1 MKIIQLFLL
10 FLYLLFL
17 PKTSLGN
24 DFNVVDFFNNIDTMR
39 AEFTQINK
47 GVSSTSAIQ
56 GSGEIFLEKPNK
68 LFWEML
74 EPYKKTMVINGST
87 MIFYDEDLNQ
97 ALISDYIK
105 DNNSS
110 WINFFME
117 SKYSNDAQ
125 LIKEQTLIGDQYYVS
140 FMIDDFR
147 DQYKSVIFVFQNER
161 LNKVK
166 VEDLSSQTIEIEFT
180 VFEINPIIKETL
192 FNFTVPLS
200 ADVIDQRG
208 E

>member
-1 MKIIQLFLL
+1 
-10 FLYLLFL
+10 
-17 PKTSLGN
+17 
-24 DFNVVDFFNNIDTMR
+24 MR
-39 AEFTQINK
+39 AEFIQINK

-110 WINFFME
+110 WINLFME

-125 LIKEQTLIGDQYYVS
+125 LIKEQTLIDDQYYVS

-166 VEDLSSQTIEIEFT
+166 LEDLSSQTIEIEFT
-180 VFEINPIIKETL
+180 AFEINPIIKETL
-192 FNFTVPLS
+192 FNFTVPQS

>member
-110 WINFFME
+110 WINLFME

-125 LIKEQTLIGDQYYVS
+125 LIKEQTRIGDQYYVS

-161 LNKVK
+161 INKVK
-166 VEDLSSQTIEIEFT
+166 LEDLSSQTIEIEFT
-180 VFEINPIIKETL
+180 AFEINPIIKETL
-192 FNFTVPLS
+192 FNFIVPQS

>member
-1 MKIIQLFLL
+1 MKIFQFFLL
-10 FLYLLFL
+10 FLYLLVA

-24 DFNVVDFFNNIDTMR
+24 DFNVVDFFNKIDTIH

-47 GVSSTSAIQ
+47 GVSSSSIIQ

-68 LFWEML
+68 LIWEMHK
-74 EPYKKTMVINGST
+74 PFRKTMVINGST

-97 ALISDYIK
+97 ALISDYIE
-105 DNNSS
+105 DNKSS
-110 WINFFME
+110 WINLFMK
-117 SKYSNDAQ
+117 SKYNNDAN
-125 LIKEQTLIGDQYYVS
+125 LIKEHRLIDDQYFVT

-147 DQYKSVIFVFQNER
+147 DQYKSVIFVFKDER

-166 VEDLSSQTIEIEFT
+166 LENVNSQMTEIEFT
-180 VFEINPIIKETL
+180 TFEINPTITKTL
-192 FNFTVPLS
+192 FNYSVPPS
-200 ADVIDQRG
+200 ADVIDQRR

>member
-110 WINFFME
+110 WINLFME

-125 LIKEQTLIGDQYYVS
+125 LIKEQTLIDDQYYVS

-166 VEDLSSQTIEIEFT
+166 LEDLSSQTIEIEFT
-180 VFEINPIIKETL
+180 AFEINPIIKETL
-192 FNFTVPLS
+192 FNFTVPQS

>member
-74 EPYKKTMVINGST
+74 EPYRKTMVINGSN

-110 WINFFME
+110 WINLFME
-117 SKYSNDAQ
+117 SKYNNNAQ

-166 VEDLSSQTIEIEFT
+166 LEDLSSQTIEIEFT
-180 VFEINPIIKETL
+180 AFEINPIIKETL
-192 FNFTVPLS
+192 FNFTVPQS

>member
-10 FLYLLFL
+10 FLYLLVL
-17 PKTSLGN
+17 PKTSLGD

-47 GVSSTSAIQ
+47 GVTSTSAIQ

-74 EPYKKTMVINGST
+74 EPYRKTMVINGST

-110 WINFFME
+110 WINLFME

-147 DQYKSVIFVFQNER
+147 DQYKSVIFVFQNGR

-166 VEDLSSQTIEIEFT
+166 LEDLSSQTIEIEFT
-180 VFEINPIIKETL
+180 IFEINPIIKETL
-192 FNFTVPLS
+192 FNFTVPQS

>member
-39 AEFTQINK
+39 AEFIQINK

-74 EPYKKTMVINGST
+74 EPYRKTMVINGST

-97 ALISDYIK
+97 ALISDYIE

-110 WINFFME
+110 WINLFL
-117 SKYSNDAQ
+117 KGKHSNDAM
-125 LIKEQTLIGDQYYVS
+125 LIKEQTLIDDQYYVS

-166 VEDLSSQTIEIEFT
+166 LEDLSSQTIEIEFT
-180 VFEINPIIKETL
+180 AFEINPIIKETL
-192 FNFTVPLS
+192 FNFTVPQS

>member
-1 MKIIQLFLL
+1 MKIIQLLLL
-10 FLYLLFL
+10 FLYLLVL

-47 GVSSTSAIQ
+47 GVTSTSAIQ

-74 EPYKKTMVINGST
+74 EPYRKTMVINGST

-166 VEDLSSQTIEIEFT
+166 LEDLSSQTIEIEFT
-180 VFEINPIIKETL
+180 AFEINPIIKETL
-192 FNFTVPLS
+192 FNFIVPQS

>member
-10 FLYLLFL
+10 FLYLLVL
-17 PKTSLGN
+17 PKTSLGD

-47 GVSSTSAIQ
+47 GVTSTSAIQ

-74 EPYKKTMVINGST
+74 EPYRKTMVINGST

-110 WINFFME
+110 WINLFME

-161 LNKVK
+161 LNKIIL
-166 VEDLSSQTIEIEFT
+166 EDLSSQIIEMEFT
-180 VFEINPIIKETL
+180 LFEINPPITETL
-192 FNFTVPLS
+192 FKYTVPQS
-200 ADVIDQRG
+200 ADVIDQRR

>member
-110 WINFFME
+110 WINLFME

-125 LIKEQTLIGDQYYVS
+125 LIKEQTLIDDQYYVS

-166 VEDLSSQTIEIEFT
+166 LEDLSSQTIEIEFT
-180 VFEINPIIKETL
+180 AFEINPIIKETL
-192 FNFTVPLS
+192 FDFTVPQS

>member
-39 AEFTQINK
+39 AEFIQINK

-110 WINFFME
+110 WINLFME

-166 VEDLSSQTIEIEFT
+166 LEDLSSQTIEIEFT
-180 VFEINPIIKETL
+180 TFEINPIIKKTL
-192 FNFTVPLS
+192 FNFTVPQS

>member
-1 MKIIQLFLL
+1 MKIIQLLLL
-10 FLYLLFL
+10 FLYLLVL

-47 GVSSTSAIQ
+47 GVTSTSAIQ

-74 EPYKKTMVINGST
+74 EPYRKTMVINGST

-110 WINFFME
+110 WINLFME

-166 VEDLSSQTIEIEFT
+166 LEDLSSQTIEIEFT
-180 VFEINPIIKETL
+180 AFEINPIIKETL
-192 FNFTVPLS
+192 FNFTVPQS